1 MFTWLKRLF
10 GCESSSNN
18 VHIYLHVDG
27 KLSIENE
34 ARPGNTVMVDQR
46 PINPDAAPKTSEGSG
61 KTTRDFEADITPGL
75 FADTRETE
83 ASFGTEVE
91 LPPKDDQNSGI

>member
-1 MFTWLKRLF
+1 MFKWLKRLF

-34 ARPGNTVMVDQR
+34 ARPGNTVVADQR
-46 PINPDAAPKTSEGSG
+46 PIDSNASDKTPEGSG
-61 KTTRDFEADITPGL
+61 KTARDFEADITPGL

-91 LPPKDDQNSGI
+91 LPPKIDKGSDS

>member
-1 MFTWLKRLF
+1 MFKWLKRLF
-10 GCESSSNN
+10 GCESPSNN

-46 PINPDAAPKTSEGSG
+46 PVDPNAAPKTSEGS
-61 KTTRDFEADITPGL
+61 TTSARDFEADITPGL

-91 LPPKDDQNSGI
+91 LPPKSDKSSGS

>member
-1 MFTWLKRLF
+1 MFKWLKRLL

-18 VHIYLHVDG
+18 IHVYLHVDG
-27 KLSIENE
+27 KLRIENE
-34 ARPGNTVMVDQR
+34 ARSGNTIMANKGSVD
-46 PINPDAAPKTSEGSG
+46 PNATFKTPDGNREPA
-61 KTTRDFEADITPGL
+61 RNFEADITPGL

-91 LPPKDDQNSGI
+91 LPPKSDKGSGI

>member
-1 MFTWLKRLF
+1 MFKWLKRLF

-34 ARPGNTVMVDQR
+34 TRPGNTVMVDKG
-46 PINPDAAPKTSEGSG
+46 PVDPNAAPKAPEGNR
-61 KTTRDFEADITPGL
+61 TPARDFEADITPGL

-83 ASFGTEVE
+83 VSFGTEVE
-91 LPPKDDQNSGI
+91 LPPKSDKSSDI